1 MSTQHNN
8 RIQKQCLNNLFIK
21 NFKLN
26 PPKKS
31 GFAGF
36 PNETKV
42 FLGSE
47 KNWKIWDFLNLREN
61 INEVSRERAWKLINL
76 EWFIRS
82 I

>member
-1 MSTQHNN
+1 MTLSVMHLEST
-8 RIQKQCLNNLFIK
+8 L
-21 NFKLN
+21 
-26 PPKKS
+26 
-31 GFAGF
+31 
-36 PNETKV
+36 PNETKI

-47 KNWKIWDFLNLREN
+47 NNWKIWDVLNLREN